1 MKRRASILRRATGV
15 LLLLL
20 TAGPFA
26 AALASPAAETCAM
39 CAARCCCR
47 PAGERGGGCRIAAP
61 CGAREPGV
69 AAFSPVTRVIVPQ
82 PFRPT
87 RPDLRFPG
95 PAPAAAAR
103 ALRMAAVPPDPPPR
117 LSAA

>member
-1 MKRRASILRRATGV
+1 VAGV

-20 TAGPFA
+20 TAAPFA
-26 AALASPAAETCAM
+26 AAIASPAADTCAM

-47 PAGERGGGCRIAAP
+47 PAVERGGGCRLTAP

-69 AAFSPVTRVIVPQ
+69 ATASPVTRVIVPP
-82 PFRPT
+82 PFRLS
-87 RPDLRFPG
+87 RPEVQFSELTQ
-95 PAPAAAAR
+95 AAAAR

-117 LSAA
+117 LPAA